1 MENILNRS
9 LRRNNSVR
17 WEWAEVRAFK
27 FNKKRNCRNLK
38 KELYVLNLVEISR
51 KLRLLIGV
59 FFPGGH
65 LLFESAFPVAMQTGL
80 TLVDAFSYI
89 DCPVPLVMQRPGRP
103 KGSLAKDAAQQ

>member
-9 LRRNNSVR
+9 LRRNNSIR
-17 WEWAEVRAFK
+17 WEGGEIRAFK
-27 FNKKRNCRNLK
+27 FNKKRGCRNLK

-51 KLRLLIGV
+51 KLGLFVGV

-65 LLFESAFPVAMQTGL
+65 LLFESAFPVAMQIGL
-80 TLVDAFSYI
+80 ILVYAFNYI
-89 DCPVPLVMQRPGRP
+89 NCPIPLVMQRPGRP

>member
-17 WEWAEVRAFK
+17 WEWTEVRAFK

-38 KELYVLNLVEISR
+38 KELYVLNLMEITR

-59 FFPGGH
+59 FFPGCH
-65 LLFESAFPVAMQTGL
+65 LLFEGTFPVAMQIGFIL
-80 TLVDAFSYI
+80 IYAFSYI
-89 DCPVPLVMQRPGRP
+89 HCTVPLVVQGPGRP
-103 KGSLAKDAAQQ
+103 EGSLAKDAAQQ